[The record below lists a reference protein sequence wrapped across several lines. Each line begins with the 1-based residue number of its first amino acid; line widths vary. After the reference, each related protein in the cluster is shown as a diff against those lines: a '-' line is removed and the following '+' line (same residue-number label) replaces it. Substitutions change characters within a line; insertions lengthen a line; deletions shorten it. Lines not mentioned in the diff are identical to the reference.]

1 MLRKKKL
8 SFIFESDERKVDL
21 STFNFGIISVDGI
34 ESAEFEHYNVA
45 NSFYDGCTI
54 YKTRI
59 KQRFITINFEYTK
72 EEDKEEKRQELIKFF
87 NPFSTGNLIVKYGN
101 IERVIEYKVEN
112 VSMKINNVNNL
123 LNVIVDLICP
133 NPYWTEPGGTTN
145 NIAYWQGTFEF
156 PLNIDINN
164 KIEFGRRNDA
174 LIANIENLG
183 DVQCGFVVEF
193 KAQGAVKNPSLLNV
207 LTREFIKINRVM
219 KAGEIITVDTRF
231 NKKKVISK
239 FEGDETNIVNF
250 IDLDS
255 TFIQL
260 NKGDNYFKYE
270 AEENISNLEIKIT
283 HNNWYLGV

>member
-133 NPYWTEPGGTTN
+133 NPYWTEPGGITN

-156 PLNIDINN
+156 PLSIDINN